1 MSETATDGAARLLVV
16 DAEPQHRQAL
26 CELLR
31 GEGLQVVDCGE
42 EQAALQALGGAPF
55 DLVLVDVAL
64 PGGMGLLQRIRAG
77 DGAPA
82 CVAMAGRDDAAAAER
97 AVEAG
102 ALDHVFRPFRAAALL
117 PVLRRALAWRR
128 LRQASREL
136 ELRVQH
142 QAADLEAA
150 RRELDAYMRSVC
162 HDLRSPLTGILG
174 FSGILVQEHGEA
186 LAPEAMLLLEK
197 IRGSALRLHQLI
209 EDLSRLAR
217 FGRHP
222 LNPQPVDVAALVAS
236 VGSEMSHHE
245 SGREVTLGL
254 GDLPAVTADP
264 TLLRQVFA
272 SLLSNAY
279 KFTRGRTPAVVEVG
293 SLVQDGERVWY
304 VRDNGTGFNMAYAG
318 KLFGLFQR
326 MHRADEF
333 EGSGVGLAIAQ
344 RIVQRHGGRIWF
356 EAAPQQGASFYFTL
370 SQPA

>member
-1 MSETATDGAARLLVV
+1 
-16 DAEPQHRQAL
+16 
-26 CELLR
+26 
-31 GEGLQVVDCGE
+31 
-42 EQAALQALGGAPF
+42 
-55 DLVLVDVAL
+55 
-64 PGGMGLLQRIRAG
+64 
-77 DGAPA
+77 
-82 CVAMAGRDDAAAAER
+82 
-97 AVEAG
+97 
-102 ALDHVFRPFRAAALL
+102 
-117 PVLRRALAWRR
+117 
-128 LRQASREL
+128 
-136 ELRVQH
+136 
-142 QAADLEAA
+142 
-150 RRELDAYMRSVC
+150 MRSVC